1 MVASTTQTEAPS
13 GPATGPPPSPF
24 DAMLERYGTLGLL
37 KFLGA
42 LLAYCAVHLLLR
54 MPALLVLRGSDG
66 LVARISATPVA
77 AGFPG
82 HSNNNHAAYG
92 GSAAA

>member
-1 MVASTTQTEAPS
+1 MVATNTAQAEAPS
-13 GPATGPPPSPF
+13 GPAPGPPPSPF
-24 DAMLERYGTLGLL
+24 DAMLDRYGTLGLL

-54 MPALLVLRGSDG
+54 VPALLVLRGSDG
-66 LVARISATPVA
+66 LIARISATPVA

-82 HSNNNHAAYG
+82 RPNHHAAYG

>member
-1 MVASTTQTEAPS
+1 MVATSTTQTEAPR
-13 GPATGPPPSPF
+13 GPAPGPPPSPF
-24 DAMLERYGTLGLL
+24 DAMLDRYGTLGLL

-42 LLAYCAVHLLLR
+42 LLAYCAIHLLLR
-54 MPALLVLRGSDG
+54 LPALLLLRGTDG
-66 LVARISATPVA
+66 LIARISATPVA

-82 HSNNNHAAYG
+82 HPSHAAYG